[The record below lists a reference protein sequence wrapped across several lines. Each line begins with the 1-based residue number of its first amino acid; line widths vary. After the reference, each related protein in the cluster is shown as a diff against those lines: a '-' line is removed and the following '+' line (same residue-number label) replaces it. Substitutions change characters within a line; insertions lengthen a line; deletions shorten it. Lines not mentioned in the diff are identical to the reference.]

1 MARPAKSTA
10 TQSRHSTNE
19 EKKRRKEAES
29 VLKGAADQIKPPGY
43 LNRAQKSIFRK
54 IVREL
59 EASGILGN
67 LDIYIL
73 SQCSIAIDRLQVIE
87 DMINKRVT
95 LLYDKDLMASKDK
108 YSKDLYRC
116 CNELSLS
123 PQSRAKM
130 AGINSQA
137 KKEKD
142 DPLLKILKGGKP
154 DDKTA
159 SGV

>member
-29 VLKGAADQIKPPGY
+29 VLKGAADQIKPPDY
-43 LNRAQKSIFRK
+43 LNRAQKNIFRK

-73 SQCSIAIDRLQVIE
+73 SQCSIAIDRLRVIE
-87 DMINKRVT
+87 DMINKSVT

-154 DDKTA
+154 NDKTA